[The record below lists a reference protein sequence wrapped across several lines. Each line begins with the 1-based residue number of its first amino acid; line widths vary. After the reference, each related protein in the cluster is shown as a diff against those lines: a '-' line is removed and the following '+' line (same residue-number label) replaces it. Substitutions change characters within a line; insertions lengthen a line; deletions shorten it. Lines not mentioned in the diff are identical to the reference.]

1 MSESLVLEIEEPI
14 PIEEKQPRKRLMFLR
29 SQYRTLHY
37 SPVLQR
43 RPSDTEPL
51 VTASG
56 SGTQDYTQSSP
67 ARHSLVKNLKS
78 NGSCTYSDDD
88 GDYDQQQSSS
98 SCPNNMGHKHPHNLL
113 DSNSNKLCRKPS
125 STSTFNTYSTAP
137 TAFIASS
144 SKVNVTN
151 PFEDP
156 SHIVSEPSP
165 SDSSTPSTMRSDSST
180 PQPHLHYRTN
190 PNSNSFHPHPHPPHA
205 MHSNHGLD
213 GTVSANAGFTAG
225 TTDHGVPVPVTN
237 KRAHTSTTISSRRSG
252 RSTSSKLSKR
262 VRKLPRAVRR
272 AIKRFLRRVTGKSRK
287 KDKMKVSWTAPQD

>member
-1 MSESLVLEIEEPI
+1 
-14 PIEEKQPRKRLMFLR
+14 MFLR
-29 SQYRTLHY
+29 SQSRTPHR
-37 SPVLQR
+37 SPALQR

-51 VTASG
+51 VIASG
-56 SGTQDYTQSSP
+56 SGTQDHTQSSP
-67 ARHSLVKNLKS
+67 ARTNLMKNLKI

-88 GDYDQQQSSS
+88 GDYHQQQSSS
-98 SCPNNMGHKHPHNLL
+98 SCPNNMNHKHPHNLL
-113 DSNSNKLCRKPS
+113 DSNSNKLCHKRS
-125 STSTFNTYSTAP
+125 TTSTSNTYSTAH
-137 TAFIASS
+137 TAPIASS
-144 SKVNVTN
+144 SGENATN

-165 SDSSTPSTMRSDSST
+165 SDSSTPSTIRSDSST
-180 PQPHLHYRTN
+180 PQPHLHSRTN

-213 GTVSANAGFTAG
+213 GTVSANGGFTAG
-225 TTDHGVPVPVTN
+225 TTDHSLPVPVTN

-262 VRKLPRAVRR
+262 VRKFPRAVRR

-287 KDKMKVSWTAPQD
+287 KDKMKVTWTAPQE

>member
-1 MSESLVLEIEEPI
+1 MY
-14 PIEEKQPRKRLMFLR
+14 LR
-29 SQYRTLHY
+29 SQHHTLHW
-37 SPVLQR
+37 SPALQR

-56 SGTQDYTQSSP
+56 SGTQDHTQSSP
-67 ARHSLVKNLKS
+67 ARTNLMKNLNS

-98 SCPNNMGHKHPHNLL
+98 LCPNNMGHKHPHNLL
-113 DSNSNKLCRKPS
+113 NSNSNNLCHERS
-125 STSTFNTYSTAP
+125 TTSTSNTYSTAP
-137 TAFIASS
+137 TAPIASS
-144 SKVNVTN
+144 SGVNVTN

-156 SHIVSEPSP
+156 SHIVNEPSP
-165 SDSSTPSTMRSDSST
+165 FGSSTPSIIPSNPST
-180 PQPHLHYRTN
+180 PQ
-190 PNSNSFHPHPHPPHA
+190 PHPHPPHA

-262 VRKLPRAVRR
+262 VKKLPRAVRR
-272 AIKRFLRRVTGKSRK
+272 AIRRFLRRVTGKSRK
-287 KDKMKVSWTAPQD
+287 KDKMKVTWTAPQD